1 MSKTIPFRTKEEKE
15 FLKLVNDLPED
26 EQKKYLRALEL
37 KAFNRDVFDDWWNAV
52 AKLHKL
58 VGDID
63 MIEDSMMEPHE
74 TIALLEAGDWKKD
87 LPTIQAD
94 IEGAAEKLLEL
105 LKSKNFEDA

>member
-1 MSKTIPFRTKEEKE
+1 MSNPIPFRTKEQKE
-15 FLKLVNDLPED
+15 LLKLLNDLPEN

-37 KAFNRDVFDDWWNAV
+37 KAYNRDVFDDWWNAV

-74 TIALLEAGDWKKD
+74 ALALLESGEWKKD
-87 LPTIQAD
+87 LSTIQAD

-105 LKSKNFEDA
+105 LKSQNFDED